1 MREENGMNPEKALD
15 AMLEDETA
23 VNEDTVFPL
32 TVARYAYLE
41 KIDSPLLTGKP
52 DVDATMATAFVMTC
66 PRQALKRLHTRE
78 EIFEAAVDWADERPL
93 SALADIVAAVVQSL
107 QTINYIAPEVDDSK
121 AKKKLQ
127 TDS

>member
-1 MREENGMNPEKALD
+1 MGNPQRALD
-15 AMLEDETA
+15 VILEDETA

-78 EIFEAAVDWADERPL
+78 EIFEAAVDWADEKPL
-93 SALADIVAAVVQSL
+93 SALADIVGVV
-107 QTINYIAPEVDDSK
+107 V
-121 AKKKLQ
+121 
-127 TDS
+127 